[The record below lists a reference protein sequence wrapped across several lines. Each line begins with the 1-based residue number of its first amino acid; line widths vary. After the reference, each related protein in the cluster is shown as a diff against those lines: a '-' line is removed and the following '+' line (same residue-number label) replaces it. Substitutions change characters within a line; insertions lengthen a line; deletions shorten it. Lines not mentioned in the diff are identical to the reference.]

1 MPSYNT
7 DLFNIEPYFDDYS
20 ESKNFHK
27 ILFRPGYSVQA
38 RELTQLQTILQGQIE
53 RFGNHAFKDG
63 SKVYGAESAFQT
75 VDFLRVTSD
84 SDSPISSFIGFEVS
98 SGDNVAKV
106 IHVEDVTDDDP
117 HYILFLQMVKGSLVN
132 LVSGVNLTSS
142 IDTESTSVICSC

>member
-63 SKVYGAESAFQT
+63 SKVYGAKSAFP
-75 VDFLRVTSD
+75 DCR
-84 SDSPISSFIGFEVS
+84 P
-98 SGDNVAKV
+98 
-106 IHVEDVTDDDP
+106 
-117 HYILFLQMVKGSLVN
+117 
-132 LVSGVNLTSS
+132 
-142 IDTESTSVICSC
+142 STSHQHLTDCFFLSWI